1 MKHSTHGAC
10 RKSPSGFTLIEV
22 LVAVAMALLLMTAV
36 YSAIDMHW
44 RYKSAGQMELQRG
57 QVARAVYAQLS
68 IDIRSVQFAAP
79 DPEEAAEL
87 EDDETATD
95 EEDGE
100 DLAADIDADDLL
112 QTQSLGVFGTST
124 RLTLHV
130 NKPVP
135 PRSFNRVGG
144 DDEESDLVL
153 MESEQRSVTWF
164 LADLGGGDLEGQAAA
179 RFVDDPAMI
188 AAGLVDNDSAL
199 DGPLGLA
206 RSEVDRLAGDIDA
219 PAETDSALADVAE
232 FLAPEID
239 SLVFRYFDGV
249 DWQDE
254 WDSEALGAVPTAI
267 EITIGFVPPS
277 PDDILQATASDAI
290 PTSYRFV
297 VALPVAEAML
307 SEEDL

>member
-1 MKHSTHGAC
+1 MKRSTHSVC
-10 RKSPSGFTLIEV
+10 RKTASGFTLIEV

-44 RYKSAGQMELQRG
+44 RYESAGQMELQRG

-68 IDIRSVQFAAP
+68 MDIRSVQFAAP

-87 EDDETATD
+87 EDDEAATED
-95 EEDGE
+95 EDGE
-100 DLAADIDADDLL
+100 DLADIDADDLL

-135 PRSFNRVGG
+135 PRLFSRVGG
-144 DDEESDLVL
+144 DDEENDLVL

-206 RSEVDRLAGDIDA
+206 RSEVDRLSGDIDA
-219 PAETDSALADVAE
+219 PAETDSTLADVAE

-254 WDSEALGAVPTAI
+254 WDSEALGAIPTAI

-297 VALPVAEAML
+297 VALPVADAMI

>member
-1 MKHSTHGAC
+1 MKRSTHSVF
-10 RKSPSGFTLIEV
+10 RKTASGFTLIEV

-68 IDIRSVQFAAP
+68 MDIRSVQFAAP

-87 EDDETATD
+87 EDDEADTD
-95 EEDGE
+95 DEDGE
-100 DLAADIDADDLL
+100 DLADIDADDLL
-112 QTQSLGVFGTST
+112 QTESLGVFGTST

-135 PRSFNRVGG
+135 PRSFNRVGA
-144 DDEESDLVL
+144 DDEENDLVL

-199 DGPLGLA
+199 DGPLGLS
-206 RSEVDRLAGDIDA
+206 RSEVDRLSGDIDA
-219 PAETDSALADVAE
+219 PAETDSSLADVAE
-232 FLAPEID
+232 FLAPEIN

-254 WDSEALGAVPTAI
+254 WDSEALGAIPTAI

-297 VALPVAEAML
+297 VALPVADAMI

>member
-1 MKHSTHGAC
+1 MKRSTHSVF
-10 RKSPSGFTLIEV
+10 RKTASGFTLIEV

-44 RYKSAGQMELQRG
+44 RYESAGQMELQRG

-68 IDIRSVQFAAP
+68 MDIRSVQFAAP

-87 EDDETATD
+87 EDDEAATED
-95 EEDGE
+95 EDGE
-100 DLAADIDADDLL
+100 DLADIDADDLL
-112 QTQSLGVFGTST
+112 QTESLGVFGTST

-135 PRSFNRVGG
+135 PRSFNRVGA
-144 DDEESDLVL
+144 DDEENDLVL

-199 DGPLGLA
+199 DGPLGLS
-206 RSEVDRLAGDIDA
+206 RSEVDRLSGDIDA
-219 PAETDSALADVAE
+219 PAETDSSLADVAE
-232 FLAPEID
+232 FLAPEIN

-254 WDSEALGAVPTAI
+254 WDSEALGAIPTAI

-297 VALPVAEAML
+297 VALPVADAMI

>member
-1 MKHSTHGAC
+1 MKRSTHSVF
-10 RKSPSGFTLIEV
+10 RKTASGFTLIEV

-68 IDIRSVQFAAP
+68 MDIRSVQFAAP

-87 EDDETATD
+87 EDDEAATD
-95 EEDGE
+95 DEDGE
-100 DLAADIDADDLL
+100 DLADIDADDLL
-112 QTQSLGVFGTST
+112 QTQSLGVIGTST

-135 PRSFNRVGG
+135 PRSFNRVGA
-144 DDEESDLVL
+144 DDEENDLVL

-199 DGPLGLA
+199 DGPLGLS
-206 RSEVDRLAGDIDA
+206 RSEVDRLSGDIDA
-219 PAETDSALADVAE
+219 PAETDSSLADVAE
-232 FLAPEID
+232 FLAPEIN

-254 WDSEALGAVPTAI
+254 WDSEALGAIPTAI

-297 VALPVAEAML
+297 VALPVADAMI

>member
-1 MKHSTHGAC
+1 MKRSTHSVF
-10 RKSPSGFTLIEV
+10 RKTASGFTLIEV

-68 IDIRSVQFAAP
+68 MDIRSVQFAAP

-87 EDDETATD
+87 EDDEAATD
-95 EEDGE
+95 DEDGE
-100 DLAADIDADDLL
+100 DLADIDADDLL
-112 QTQSLGVFGTST
+112 QTESLGVFGTST

-135 PRSFNRVGG
+135 PRSFNRVGA
-144 DDEESDLVL
+144 DDEENDLVL

-199 DGPLGLA
+199 DGPLGLS
-206 RSEVDRLAGDIDA
+206 RSEVDRLSGDIDA
-219 PAETDSALADVAE
+219 PAETDSSLADVAE
-232 FLAPEID
+232 FLAPEIN

-254 WDSEALGAVPTAI
+254 WDSEALGAIPTAI

-297 VALPVAEAML
+297 VALPVADAMI